1 MNGSNRLRERGAA
14 VHTARNVPGKKHIVS
29 TAIAFI
35 AELSFLLS
43 LAMVVVV
50 AASCRFTFESFWA
63 MN

>member
-1 MNGSNRLRERGAA
+1 MV

-43 LAMVVVV
+43 LAIMVVVS
-50 AASCRFTFESFWA
+50 ASERLIFESFCT
-63 MN
+63 MNW